1 MRMCHRL
8 SRIWCATILVVLCS
22 VVSSGWAQQ
31 RIQIP
36 SKSKATTAEA
46 NSKKTVKGKA
56 DTAKPM
62 TVEELTEKAH
72 KSLVVISHYGRD
84 GKVDGVGSGFVVDA
98 DGLIATSFHV
108 IGEARPIKVQFP
120 DGSQKAVTE
129 IYAWDRKLDLAI
141 LKVDA
146 TKLTPLPL
154 GDSDL
159 LKQGASVVALGNPQG
174 LEYSVVQGVVS
185 GRREF
190 EYSEMIQLA
199 IPLEPGNSGG
209 PLLDMF
215 GRVHGILTLKH
226 AVTRNLG
233 FAMPVNALKQ
243 LIEKPNP
250 VPLGRWLTIATVNTD
265 EWEPFF
271 GARWVQRGGLLSVE
285 GAGQGFGGRSVCL
298 STTPVPEEAFEVAV
312 KVKLD
317 DESGAAGLIFGG
329 ENENEHFGLYPSNGR
344 IRLTRFNGLS
354 VYSWQ
359 VLKDQA
365 SPYYRGGDWNDLR
378 VKVTGKLVECFVN
391 DHPYAKIS
399 WENPVKGK
407 VGVAKFRQTQ
417 ADFKQF
423 RVGKELPDVKPSQET
438 FAKVEAEIKNSD
450 LSTVAP
456 DAKLVAKL
464 QTHGDEARRI
474 LAERADAMQKEAEQ
488 LKRLAS
494 AVHERNVQQ
503 ALTKVFAEGEDKAD
517 LFHAAMLV
525 AKLDNEDLE
534 VEPYR
539 KQIERMAREIRDR
552 LPEKATQKEKLKL
565 LNDYLFAE
573 NGFRGSRGDYYNKA
587 NSYLNNVI
595 DDREGIPIT
604 LSVLYLELAKRI
616 GVNDLV
622 GIGLPGHFVVQYRP
636 EGAEQQFI
644 DVFDGGKP
652 LSRLEVELITRL
664 NERSNA
670 VEEALE
676 PVGSKNIVLRM
687 LGNLKGIALKSETPL
702 MALRYMDTI
711 LALSPDDA
719 AEHWSRAL
727 LRLQAGDIKGGR
739 TDLRWLLDNEPRGL
753 DMDKVAELYRSLV
766 SGSAG
771 N

>member
-1 MRMCHRL
+1 MNSMRMCHCL
-8 SRIWCATILVVLCS
+8 SRIWRATVLVALLSLVP
-22 VVSSGWAQQ
+22 VTWAQQ
-31 RIQIP
+31 RIQVPAKPKSTAAAKKPIA
-36 SKSKATTAEA
+36 SKA
-46 NSKKTVKGKA
+46 KA
-56 DTAKPM
+56 DPSKPM

-72 KSLVVISHYGRD
+72 QSLVVISHYGRD
-84 GKVDGVGSGFVVDA
+84 GKVDGVGSGFVIDA

-120 DGSQKAVTE
+120 DGSEKPVIE
-129 IYAWDRKLDLAI
+129 IHAWDRKLDLAI

-146 TKLTPLPL
+146 DKLTPLPL
-154 GDSDL
+154 GDSDA

-190 EYSEMIQLA
+190 EFSEMIQLA

-209 PLLDMF
+209 PLVDMF

-233 FAMPVNALKQ
+233 FAMPVNALKK

-250 VPLGRWLTIATVNTD
+250 VPLSRWLTIATVNTE
-265 EWEPFF
+265 EWEPYF
-271 GARWVQRGGLLSVE
+271 GARWVQHGGQLSVE

-298 STTPVPEEAFEVAV
+298 STAVVPENGFEVAV
-312 KVKLD
+312 KVKMD
-317 DESGAAGLIFGG
+317 DESGAAGLIFGAD
-329 ENENEHFGLYPSNGR
+329 NENEHFGLYPSNGR

-359 VLKDQA
+359 VLKDQV
-365 SPYYRGGDWNDLR
+365 SPYYRSGDWNELR
-378 VKVTGKLVECFVN
+378 VKATGKILECFVN
-391 DHPYAKIS
+391 DHLFTTIS
-399 WENPVKGK
+399 WETPVKGK

-423 RVGKELPDVKPSQET
+423 RVGKELPNMKPSAEVL
-438 FAKVEAEIKNSD
+438 AKVETDIKGFDASAV
-450 LSTVAP
+450 SP
-456 DAKLVAKL
+456 DTKLVAKL
-464 QTHGDEARRI
+464 QAHGDAARRI

-488 LKRLAS
+488 LKRLAG
-494 AVHERNVQQ
+494 AVHERNVQE
-503 ALTKVFAEGEDKAD
+503 ALIKVLAEGDAKAD
-517 LFHAAMLV
+517 LFQAAMLV

-539 KQIERMAREIRDR
+539 KQVERMAREVRER
-552 LPEKATQKEKLKL
+552 LPETATEKERLKL
-565 LNDYLFAE
+565 LNDYLFDE

-604 LSVLYLELAKRI
+604 LSVLYLEMARRI
-616 GVNDLV
+616 GVTDLV

-652 LSRLEVELITRL
+652 LSKLEVELIVRL
-664 NERSNA
+664 NDRDSAET
-670 VEEALE
+670 ETLE
-676 PVGSKNIVLRM
+676 PVGAKNIVLRM
-687 LGNLKGIALKSETPL
+687 LGNLRAIALKSETPVT
-702 MALRYMDTI
+702 ALRYMDTI

-719 AEHWSRAL
+719 AERWNRSL

-739 TDLRWLLDNEPRGL
+739 TDLRWLLDHEPRGL
-753 DMDKVAELYRSLV
+753 DMDKVADLYRSLV
-766 SGSAG
+766 SG